1 MIKCVQ
7 FARDRLLITRIDEVD
22 PRRASYMQSR
32 LEKDSKSHRNEAQW
46 NKRSDSAEAKADLIR
61 GG

>member
-7 FARDRLLITRIDEVD
+7 FARDRLLIMRIDEVD
-22 PRRASYMQSR
+22 RASYMQSR

-46 NKRSDSAEAKADLIR
+46 KKRSDSAEAKGDLIR